1 MKTDAL
7 ERFLGKFHG
16 KRLLLDA
23 NLLLLYFKGCFY
35 KANLQAPR
43 HGTFVEEEFV
53 LLAQTIEH
61 FNKAG
66 RVLTTPHLLTELS
79 NISEDMKLNHFHFL
93 RSIRILIGD
102 LDEWFDK
109 PRIGAYRLSGQ
120 NHFATF
126 GLADAVI
133 IELAH
138 DPLLIL
144 TNDKQMARYLQDK
157 KRKRNVCYF
166 GDLKERC
173 LYSN

>member
-1 MKTDAL
+1 
-7 ERFLGKFHG
+7 
-16 KRLLLDA
+16 
-23 NLLLLYFKGCFY
+23 
-35 KANLQAPR
+35 
-43 HGTFVEEEFV
+43 
-53 LLAQTIEH
+53 
-61 FNKAG
+61 
-66 RVLTTPHLLTELS
+66 
-79 NISEDMKLNHFHFL
+79 MKLNHFHFL

-157 KRKRNVCYF
+157 KRKRNVLYF
-166 GDLKERC
+166 GDLKEQC
-173 LYSN
+173 LGSN